1 MSILKVE
8 YMVAIFFQISFLLV
22 PKTEIC
28 QKNSPKQPLTPLQ
41 ILVELKSKPVCSKG
55 LMSLYLRQLIAPPDF
70 QIFRRF

>member
-8 YMVAIFFQISFLLV
+8 YMVTIFFQIFFSLV

-28 QKNSPKQPLTPLQ
+28 QKNSQKQPLSPLQ
-41 ILVELKSKPVCSKG
+41 ILAKLKAKPVCSKG
-55 LMSLYLRQLIAPPDF
+55 LMSLVSRQLIAPPDF